1 MSGKPVAAGRPI
13 DRYVGER
20 LRANRE
26 RRGLSRQDLS
36 DRMGIDVARLTAYE
50 AGERIRPE
58 SLAAIARSL
67 HVLIAEFFVV
77 IKPHEAPREQ
87 PVDELADF
95 PPIETARLLGVWRQL
110 DEAAQRKAL
119 RLVQM
124 VAGE

>member
-1 MSGKPVAAGRPI
+1 MTRPI

-20 LRANRE
+20 LRAIRE
-26 RRGLSRQDLS
+26 RRGLSLQDLS

-50 AGERIRPE
+50 AGERIKPE

-77 IKPHEAPREQ
+77 IKPHEAPRKQ
-87 PVDELADF
+87 PVDELTDF
-95 PPIETARLLGVWRQL
+95 PPLETERLLGVWRRL